1 MGLWRSRE
9 IKTDDSRLPSA
20 TTAGK
25 RLDDIVDVGWVQE
38 ELLDEDKVEDSLDV
52 DKIDDDCRD
61 LDTGSV
67 DVEPIDEGP
76 TNPSIQKE
84 IYNFSKFFLLLLSNP
99 REDLRVRTRSSRVC
113 AEQRIRR

>member
-1 MGLWRSRE
+1 M
-9 IKTDDSRLPSA
+9 
-20 TTAGK
+20 
-25 RLDDIVDVGWVQE
+25 
-38 ELLDEDKVEDSLDV
+38 DV

-99 REDLRVRTRSSRVC
+99 REDLRVDEHVARVC
-113 AEQRIRR
+113 VLHNVSAGDCPCTLGGSGSASSNIQIRGRAIW

>member
-25 RLDDIVDVGWVQE
+25 RLDDSVDVGWVQE
-38 ELLDEDKVEDSLDV
+38 ELLDDGKVEDSLDV

-99 REDLRVRTRSSRVC
+99 REDLRVRTRQLACVN
-113 AEQRIRR
+113 